1 MALPPVRSVDALA
14 SGNGVLVAV
23 LSDGSVWSKVGG
35 TWSRELQVSRG
46 AGHGLVFSGGRF
58 YLTDGDRILAR

>member
-23 LSDGSVWSKVGG
+23 LSEKK
-35 TWSRELQVSRG
+35 L
-46 AGHGLVFSGGRF
+46 GRF
-58 YLTDGDRILAR
+58 RKPPCRTARSER